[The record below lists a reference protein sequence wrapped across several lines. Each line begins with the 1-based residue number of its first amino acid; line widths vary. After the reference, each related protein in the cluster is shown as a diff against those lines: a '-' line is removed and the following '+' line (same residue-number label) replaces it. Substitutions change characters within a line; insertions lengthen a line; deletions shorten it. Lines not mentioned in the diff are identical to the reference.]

1 MQRPAPRHVVKA
13 KSRKTGQV
21 SQKRTWGCDYDMLMG
36 GGRGVGGQG
45 GPPVASVGGSASCL
59 SDPSPWKPS
68 FLPSERPSRPCETEM
83 GVPPREIPAQKGFP
97 VCSSHLQSGLF
108 PACWEGPR
116 ASSRGADEGSGCWHL
131 VALDPFPPVL
141 PVVFISRCQRGDRD
155 TVSGS
160 DLPEVIERARGGAE
174 ARTAAWGLAF
184 VPLTRSVSKPKQQ
197 ER

>member
-1 MQRPAPRHVVKA
+1 MWSRPKAEKQARFHRRGPGAVIMTCSWAGAGGWGDREALPWLLWGALPPACLTPAPGSPASCRA
-13 KSRKTGQV
+13 SA
-21 SQKRTWGCDYDMLMG
+21 
-36 GGRGVGGQG
+36 
-45 GPPVASVGGSASCL
+45 PVAPVKLRWACL
-59 SDPSPWKPS
+59 PVRSRLRKD
-68 FLPSERPSRPCETEM
+68 FLS
-83 GVPPREIPAQKGFP
+83 
-97 VCSSHLQSGLF
+97 CSSHLQSGLF
-108 PACWEGPR
+108 PASWEGPR